1 MEQNLKNIVSQFAIE
16 GKVNEILPLGNGLIN
31 DTYKVNTVGEE
42 TPDYVLQRINH
53 SIFADVELLQHNIEV
68 VTSHIHQK
76 LSEAGEHDIDRK
88 VLQFAKTPEGKTY
101 CKDGGSYWRVSRFV
115 AHARTFETVDPYYS
129 HFAGLAFGKFEAM
142 LTDVEE
148 TLGETIPDFHN
159 MELRYRQLH
168 EAIEAN
174 KAGRL
179 EEVKDFI
186 ADLEKYVDEMYRA
199 ERLYREGK
207 LPKRICHCDTKV
219 NNMMFDEE
227 GRVLCVIDLDTVM
240 PSFVFS
246 DYGDFLRTA
255 ANTVAEDCP
264 DFDKID
270 FRMDIFEAFTS
281 GYLESAG
288 SFLTP
293 IETENLPY
301 AAALF
306 PYMQSVRF
314 LWDYLNGDVY
324 WKTRYPTHNLVR
336 AKNQWFLFQSVLAHT
351 EEMKA
356 FIVEQSKK

>member
-1 MEQNLKNIVSQFAIE
+1 MEQNLKNIVSQFDIR
-16 GKVNEILPLGNGLIN
+16 GTVNDIQPLGNGLIN

-42 TPDYVLQRINH
+42 NPDYVLQRINH
-53 SIFADVELLQHNIEV
+53 SIFTDVELLQHNIEV
-68 VTSHIHQK
+68 VTSHIRHK
-76 LSEAGEHDIDRK
+76 LEEEGETDIDRK
-88 VLQFAKTPEGKTY
+88 VLLFAKTHENKTY
-101 CKDGGSYWRVSRFV
+101 YKDGDSYWRISRFITN
-115 AHARTFETVDPYYS
+115 AKTFETVNPYYS
-129 HFAGLAFGKFEAM
+129 HFAGLAFGRFEAM
-142 LTDVEE
+142 LADVKEP
-148 TLGETIPDFHN
+148 LGETIPDFHN
-159 MELRYRQLH
+159 MELRYQQLH
-168 EAIEAN
+168 EAMVEN
-174 KAGRL
+174 KAGRID
-179 EEVKDFI
+179 EVKDFI
-186 ADLEKYVDEMYRA
+186 ADIEKYVGEMCQA
-199 ERLYREGK
+199 EQLYREGK

-219 NNMMFDEE
+219 NNMMFDAE

-264 DFDKID
+264 DFGKID

-288 SFLTP
+288 NFLTP
-293 IETENLPY
+293 IEVECLPY

-324 WKTRYPTHNLVR
+324 WKTQYPTHNLVR
-336 AKNQWFLFQSVLAHT
+336 AKNQWHLFQSVLAHT

-356 FIVEQSKK
+356 FIATQVKI